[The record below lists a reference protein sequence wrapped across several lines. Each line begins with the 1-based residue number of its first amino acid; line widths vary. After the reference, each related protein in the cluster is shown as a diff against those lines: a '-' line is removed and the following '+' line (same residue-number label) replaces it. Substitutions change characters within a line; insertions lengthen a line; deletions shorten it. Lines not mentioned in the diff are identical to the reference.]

1 VHRTGWGPGMRSM
14 KIILVIG
21 ALVLSVV
28 MVWQVG
34 SREVENVLLQ
44 GDMHDLASQ
53 VGVAATY
60 SSPRSDE
67 DFRAAV
73 IRKARD
79 HGIDLRPE
87 QVTVIRP
94 DAGGNT
100 PMFLAADYS
109 VTVDLPH
116 YPFVMHFQ
124 PSSTK
129 QFF

>member
-1 VHRTGWGPGMRSM
+1 M
-14 KIILVIG
+14 KIVLIIG
-21 ALVLSVV
+21 ALLLSVV
-28 MVWQVG
+28 MAWQVG

-60 SSPRSDE
+60 SSPHSDE
-67 DFRAAV
+67 EFRAAV
-73 IRKARD
+73 IRKARE

-94 DAGGNT
+94 DAGGST
-100 PMFLAADYS
+100 PMYLAADYS
-109 VTVDLPH
+109 VTADLPH
-116 YPFVMHFQ
+116 YSFVMHFQ

>member
-1 VHRTGWGPGMRSM
+1 M
-14 KIILVIG
+14 KIVLIIG
-21 ALVLSVV
+21 ALLLSVV
-28 MVWQVG
+28 MAWQVG

-73 IRKARD
+73 IRTARER
-79 HGIDLRPE
+79 GIDLRPE
-87 QVTVIRP
+87 QVTVVRP

-100 PMFLAADYS
+100 PMYLAADYR
-109 VTVDLPH
+109 VTVTVPH
-116 YPFVMHFQ
+116 YSYVLHFT
-124 PSSTK
+124 PASNK
-129 QFF
+129 QTF